1 MFIRSASFVLR
12 VALLVGL
19 SQHTLAED
27 GDSVAPAP
35 LNVVLITADDLN
47 YDSVGCYGCEI
58 PDITPN
64 IDGLA
69 SEGML
74 FNHGYV
80 NVAVCQPCRQSI
92 MTGRYPHNNGRAAEL
107 HLPIAANLP
116 WFPEL
121 LREAGY

>member
-1 MFIRSASFVLR
+1 MFIRSASFVFR
-12 VALLVGL
+12 VALLIGL
-19 SQHTLAED
+19 SQHSLAED
-27 GDSVAPAP
+27 GDYVAPAP

-92 MTGRYPHNNGRAAEL
+92 MTPPWRWERRFRDFVRERDSHPT
-107 HLPIAANLP
+107 LPNP
-116 WFPEL
+116 S
-121 LREAGY
+121 